1 MTETHAAERR
11 PAVWRWYVVF
21 CGGWTILWLVVLGVS
36 LFLVLGDRA
45 AGEIPPTGI
54 VGWLLAWT
62 LFCATAAAAYGLG
75 PFLPRRT
82 AAWIYGIVLLAFA
95 SLGGC
100 FVVSVPILVVWL
112 RPATQAF
119 FGRARAAAVPAP
131 AGAPAVA
138 TPPVF
143 GPEPGRPPVWRW
155 YVVFC
160 AVSLLLYLAL
170 GLVGVVTYFDPALA
184 DERFENAALAVVSL
198 CMAPW
203 FAVAPFVPLRPWAWT
218 YGAAML
224 VLGMLVCCTLPAA
237 IPLLVLW
244 MNPETRAAFGRTPL

>member
-1 MTETHAAERR
+1 MTDTHAAEPR
-11 PAVWRWYVVF
+11 PAVWGWYVLF
-21 CGGWTILWLVVLGVS
+21 CAGWAIVWLVVLAVS
-36 LFLVLGDRA
+36 LFLVLGGRA
-45 AGEIPPTGI
+45 DTEIPPTRL
-54 VGWLLAWT
+54 VVWLLPWT
-62 LFCATAAAAYGLG
+62 LFCATAALAYGLA
-75 PFLPRRT
+75 PFLPRRP

-100 FVVSVPILVVWL
+100 FVVSIPLLVVWL
-112 RPATQAF
+112 RPDTQVF
-119 FGRARAAAVPAP
+119 FGRARAATVPAS

-138 TPPVF
+138 TPPA
-143 GPEPGRPPVWRW
+143 RPPVWRW

-170 GLVGVVTYFDPALA
+170 GLVGVVMYFDPALA

-203 FAVAPFVPLRPWAWT
+203 FAVAPFVPRRPWAWT

-237 IPLLVLW
+237 IPLLVIW